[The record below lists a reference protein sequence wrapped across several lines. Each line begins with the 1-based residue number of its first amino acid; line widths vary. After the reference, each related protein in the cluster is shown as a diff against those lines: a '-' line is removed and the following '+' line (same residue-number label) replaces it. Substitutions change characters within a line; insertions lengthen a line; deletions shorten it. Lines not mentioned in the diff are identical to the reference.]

1 LEAASRLATNVEE
14 HQTDQ
19 ELVTFLGELREE
31 VIEVYITVLLA
42 AADAQCLPLYG
53 QHINSIFDFLE
64 RSFRIDGFTN
74 IRVVRQAVALVG
86 DVASHFPGDEVV
98 KGRACAPH
106 IEQQI

>member
-1 LEAASRLATNVEE
+1 LDAASRLATNVEE
-14 HQTDQ
+14 HQADQ
-19 ELVTFLGELREE
+19 ELLNFLDELREE

-64 RSFRIDGFTN
+64 RTFKIGGFTN
-74 IRVVRQAVALVG
+74 VRVVRQAVALVG
-86 DVASHFPGDEVV
+86 DIASHFPSEEVV
-98 KGRACAPH
+98 RRRACAPH